1 MDEPKVPTKSAD
13 AANSPKS
20 GQFMDFHTQ
29 TQKPSNDTAPTLPDP
44 AMSDEIS
51 SDPLPL
57 DNDTD
62 KDVPAQE
69 TAAIDDEQPVKDA
82 TVNSAEAVTED
93 PVNAPPVDSETVD
106 KTDSSAAV
114 EPEAATPPNPLA
126 IPAHASHK
134 SGAPVLAIAAAVVV
148 ALALAGLVVFT
159 FMSSKK
165 DSLGSKNSSIPASQT
180 ASKPLASPADVDA
193 TNKVI
198 DASLSKIDDSKD
210 FSATGLSDAT
220 LGL

>member
-1 MDEPKVPTKSAD
+1 MDEPKLPNTKSAGN
-13 AANSPKS
+13 AANSSSP

-29 TQKPSNDTAPTLPDP
+29 TSKTPTDTAPPLPDSP
-44 AMSDEIS
+44 VADET

-57 DNDTD
+57 DDAS
-62 KDVPAQE
+62 AQE
-69 TAAIDDEQPVKDA
+69 IQVT
-82 TVNSAEAVTED
+82 TED
-93 PVNAPPVDSETVD
+93 PVIDSDETPVEPVETV
-106 KTDSSAAV
+106 SE
-114 EPEAATPPNPLA
+114 EPVEAAPASTEESAEPAKPAAAGPDATEPSPLA

-159 FMSSKK
+159 FMNSKK
-165 DSLGSKNSSIPASQT
+165 DTVGSNNSIPASQT

-193 TNKVI
+193 TNKEI

-210 FSATGLSDAT
+210 FSAADLSDAT